1 MRDVQQTIVRRR
13 LPVGA
18 EPLAGGGVHFR
29 VWAPDHK
36 QLELVLEDGAAAMP
50 MTAEEGGYFTAHSA
64 SAEPG
69 TLYRYRLT
77 DGTLAPDPASRY
89 QPSGPRGPS
98 AVVDPEAFPWTDQEW
113 TGVTPERQVVYE
125 LHVGT
130 FTRAGTWR
138 AAAEELSEL
147 ALLGVTVI
155 EMMPVAEF
163 PGRFNWGYD
172 GVLPFAPAHVYGTPD
187 DLRALID
194 AAHGHGMAVILDVVY
209 NHLGPDACYLPNFAR
224 SFFSRTH
231 TTEWGDALNFD
242 GDGSAGVREY
252 FLANVEYWID
262 EFHFDGLRL
271 DATQN
276 IYDDSSPHILQEIAT
291 RAREAAGDRRV
302 WMVAEN
308 EPQDTRLVQPT
319 ERGGFGLDAMWND
332 DFHHSAMVALLGHAE
347 AYYSDHRGTPQE
359 FVSAAKWGFLFQGQ
373 YYKWQKQRRGTP
385 SFGLPGRVF
394 VSFLQNHDQIAN
406 SADGKR
412 GHQLA
417 SAGDWRAVTALLLLL
432 PGPALLFQGQEFTAS
447 SPFLFFA
454 DHVPDLA
461 RRVFDG
467 RREYLSQFPSAAR
480 PDVLENVADP
490 ADETTFVRCKLDW
503 SESRRNADV
512 LRLHRD
518 LITLSRTD
526 PVFAAQDATNL
537 HGAVLSDRAF
547 LLRYITANADD
558 RLLLVNLGPTLRP
571 GVVPEPLLAPPR
583 GMRWRVLWSSDDP
596 AYGGRGFTE
605 PEHDD
610 GWVIAGRSTVA
621 LVPRPLASP
630 VET

>member
-1 MRDVQQTIVRRR
+1 MMRDLEQTIVRRR

-36 QLELVLEDGAAAMP
+36 QLELVLEDGDSALP

-64 SAEPG
+64 SAGPG

-113 TGVTPERQVVYE
+113 TGVKSERQIVYE

-147 ALLGVTVI
+147 AHLGVTVI

-163 PGRFNWGYD
+163 PGRFDWGYD

-187 DLRALID
+187 DLRFFID
-194 AAHGHGMAVILDVVY
+194 AAHGHGIAVILDVVY

-224 SFFSRTH
+224 AFFSRTH
-231 TTEWGDALNFD
+231 TTEWGDAINFD
-242 GDGSAGVREY
+242 GDGSAAVREY
-252 FLANVEYWID
+252 FLANVAYWID

-276 IYDDSSPHILQEIAT
+276 IYDDSSPHILQEITT
-291 RAREAAGDRRV
+291 RAREAAPDRRV
-302 WMVAEN
+302 WIVAEN
-308 EPQDTRLVQPT
+308 ESQDTKLVRPT
-319 ERGGFGLDAMWND
+319 ERGGFGFDAVWND

-373 YYKWQKQRRGTP
+373 YYTWQKKRRGTP
-385 SFGLPGRVF
+385 AFGLPGRVF
-394 VSFLQNHDQIAN
+394 VNFLQNHDQIAN
-406 SADGKR
+406 SVDGR
-412 GHQLA
+412 RCHQLA
-417 SAGDWRAVTALLLLL
+417 SAGDWRAV
-432 PGPALLFQGQEFTAS
+432 
-447 SPFLFFA
+447 
-454 DHVPDLA
+454 
-461 RRVFDG
+461 R
-467 RREYLSQFPSAAR
+467 
-480 PDVLENVADP
+480 
-490 ADETTFVRCKLDW
+490 
-503 SESRRNADV
+503 SE
-512 LRLHRD
+512 
-518 LITLSRTD
+518 
-526 PVFAAQDATNL
+526 
-537 HGAVLSDRAF
+537 
-547 LLRYITANADD
+547 
-558 RLLLVNLGPTLRP
+558 
-571 GVVPEPLLAPPR
+571 E
-583 GMRWRVLWSSDDP
+583 
-596 AYGGRGFTE
+596 
-605 PEHDD
+605 
-610 GWVIAGRSTVA
+610 
-621 LVPRPLASP
+621 
-630 VET
+630 